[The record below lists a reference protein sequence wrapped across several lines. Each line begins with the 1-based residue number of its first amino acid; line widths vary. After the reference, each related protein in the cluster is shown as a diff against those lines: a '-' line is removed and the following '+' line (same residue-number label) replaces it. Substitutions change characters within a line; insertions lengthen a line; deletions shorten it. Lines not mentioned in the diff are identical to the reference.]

1 MDVLLQRLAHQLWP
15 DFDALDERDR
25 SRLLAE
31 LATSLLSLPLVA
43 LSLGWLIEATDF
55 SLVRTQ
61 WPALLLILV
70 LGYTFSQVSFFQ
82 VISTRSGEFSFNS
95 TNLGSILLVSTL
107 LLLGPL
113 AIWPYVFLT
122 VSYRITQQRHLSRV
136 LRWNWLRNLLHN
148 LWSTTLSSL
157 VALSVYRT
165 LGGSI
170 PLADLS
176 LKTVGPAFVAV
187 TVLIALNS
195 LFLWGLFIVQ
205 TRLLP
210 RLQGRPG
217 IEGFRESVGFFL
229 LSEIPAY
236 FGIMAAG
243 LYTQIGVGAFSFF
256 MAGVVMVSLLARRL
270 SQAAMMGQQR
280 SREADLLEQ
289 LGRAVIDGPPDAS
302 TFPTLLAEYVPRMV
316 PFRQAGIHLFGGQQ
330 LLNLP
335 ADSPSLP
342 EALWSWLHA
351 HPTHHVFEPDHP
363 LPWAEKAQPYRYL
376 LSPILSPDQ
385 GSPVGGI
392 CLIQDANYAL
402 TTPVD
407 LQPSMQ
413 ALAAQVSSTLRS
425 AEAFRKTLEHQ
436 KMAQEL
442 AFAGQIQA
450 SFLPTELPR
459 LDGWQLVA
467 ALQPARETSGDF
479 YDAFPLPN
487 GKLGLLVADVS
498 DKGMGAAL
506 YMALARTLLRTYAFE
521 YHTRPDY
528 VLRVAN
534 RRILTDTQAGLFVS
548 VFYAVVDPFTS
559 TLTYANAGHCPAFHL
574 QSRMGGAT
582 ESLKRTGMVLGVM
595 EGVDWGQVSVP
606 MGPGDKLVLYS
617 DGVTDAQNAQDEF
630 FGEERLRACI
640 DSGISLSAQELLD
653 MILASL
659 RQFIGGAPRF
669 DDITLM
675 VLERKS
681 LP

>member
-1 MDVLLQRLAHQLWP
+1 M
-15 DFDALDERDR
+15 
-25 SRLLAE
+25 
-31 LATSLLSLPLVA
+31 
-43 LSLGWLIEATDF
+43 
-55 SLVRTQ
+55 RTQ
-61 WPALLLILV
+61 WPALLLVLV
-70 LGYTFSQVSFFQ
+70 LGYTFNQVSFFQ
-82 VISTRSGEFSFNS
+82 ATGTRSGEFSFNS
-95 TNLGSILLVSTL
+95 TNLGSVLLVSSL

-122 VSYRITQQRHLSRV
+122 ISYRITRWRHLSRV

-148 LWSTTLSSL
+148 LWATTLSSL
-157 VALSVYRT
+157 VALAVYRA

-170 PLADLS
+170 PLAELS
-176 LKTVGPAFVAV
+176 VKTVWPAFVAV

-195 LFLWGLFIVQ
+195 LFLWWLFTVQ

-210 RLQGRPG
+210 HLQGKRA
-217 IEGFRESVGFFL
+217 ITGFRESAGFFL

-243 LYTQIGVGAFSFF
+243 LYTQIGVGAYLFF
-256 MAGVVMVSLLARRL
+256 MAGVVLASLLARRL
-270 SQAAMMGQQR
+270 SQAAMMSQQR

-316 PFRQAGIHLFGGQQ
+316 PFRQAAIRLFEGQQ
-330 LLNLP
+330 LLHLP
-335 ADSPSLP
+335 AGSPSLP
-342 EALWSWLHA
+342 DAVWSWLHE
-351 HPTHHVFEPDHP
+351 HPTHHVFEPGQP
-363 LPWAEKAQPYRYL
+363 LPWAEETQPYRHL

-385 GSPVGGI
+385 ANPVGGI
-392 CLIQDANYAL
+392 CLIQDVNYAL

-407 LQPSMQ
+407 LQPAMQ
-413 ALAAQVSSTLRS
+413 GLAAQVSSTLRS

-442 AFAGQIQA
+442 AVAGQIQA

-459 LDGWQLVA
+459 LDGWQLA
-467 ALQPARETSGDF
+467 ATLQPARETSGDF

-534 RRILTDTQAGLFVS
+534 RRILADTQAGLFVS
-548 VFYAVVDPFTS
+548 VFYAVVDPYTG
-559 TLTYANAGHCPAFHL
+559 TLTYANAGHCPA
-574 QSRMGGAT
+574 SSCGRAMGA
-582 ESLKRTGMVLGVM
+582 KQR
-595 EGVDWGQVSVP
+595 VS
-606 MGPGDKLVLYS
+606 
-617 DGVTDAQNAQDEF
+617 N
-630 FGEERLRACI
+630 ERAWC
-640 DSGISLSAQELLD
+640 SA
-653 MILASL
+653 
-659 RQFIGGAPRF
+659 
-669 DDITLM
+669 
-675 VLERKS
+675 
-681 LP
+681 

>member
-1 MDVLLQRLAHQLWP
+1 MDALLLRLAHRLWP
-15 DFDALDERDR
+15 DFDSLDERDR
-25 SRLLAE
+25 TRLLAE
-31 LATSLLSLPLVA
+31 LATSLLSLPLVV
-43 LSLGWLIEATDF
+43 LSLGWLIAATDF

-61 WPALLLILV
+61 WPALLLVLV

-82 VISTRSGEFSFNS
+82 ATGTRSGEFSFNS
-95 TNLGSILLVSTL
+95 TNLGSVLLVSSL

-122 VSYRITQQRHLSRV
+122 ISYRITRLRHLSRV

-148 LWSTTLSSL
+148 LWSTTLSAL
-157 VALSVYRT
+157 VALAVYRA

-195 LFLWGLFIVQ
+195 LFLWWLFIVQ

-210 RLQGRPG
+210 RLQGKRG
-217 IEGFRESVGFFL
+217 IAGFRESVGFFL

-243 LYTQIGVGAFSFF
+243 LYTQIGVGAFLFF
-256 MAGVVMVSLLARRL
+256 MAGVVLVSLLARRL

-316 PFRQAGIHLFGGQQ
+316 PFRQAAIRLFEGQQ
-330 LLNLP
+330 LLHLP
-335 ADSPSLP
+335 VDSPSLP
-342 EALWSWLHA
+342 EALWSWLHE
-351 HPTHHVFEPDHP
+351 HPTHHVFEPGQP
-363 LPWAEKAQPYRYL
+363 LPWAEKTQPYRHL

-385 GSPVGGI
+385 GNPVGGI

-407 LQPSMQ
+407 LQPAMQ

-442 AFAGQIQA
+442 AVAGQIQA

-459 LDGWQLVA
+459 LDGWQLA
-467 ALQPARETSGDF
+467 ATLQPARETSGDF

-559 TLTYANAGHCPAFHL
+559 TLTYANAGHCPAFL
-574 QSRMGGAT
+574 LRPRNGGAT

-606 MGPGDKLVLYS
+606 MGQGDKLVLYS

-640 DSGISLSAQELLD
+640 DSSTGQSAPELQET
-653 MILASL
+653 ILA
-659 RQFIGGAPRF
+659 IPAPVHR
-669 DDITLM
+669 
-675 VLERKS
+675 
-681 LP
+681 